1 MTERGY
7 YLLYGEDNHVVVPY
21 EFILYWKDN
30 IIFLKNGERISRMR
44 DWYYH
49 SNATFEEESTKEVWV
64 IEKRRYMTWL
74 DKKKER
80 EGIFFNGE
88 NK

>member
-1 MTERGY
+1 MTERGD
-7 YLLYGEDNHVVVPY
+7 YLLYGKDNHVVVPY

-30 IIFLKNGERISRMR
+30 IIFLKNGGQVSRMR
-44 DWYYH
+44 DWHYYN
-49 SNATFEEESTKEVWV
+49 NAAFDEEVTKEVWET
-64 IEKRRYMTWL
+64 EKIRYMTWL

-80 EGIFFNGE
+80 EVTFFNGE